1 MVTKLEPGLIE
12 HIHDVL
18 VGTFLPFDEHVN
30 PAEYRSRPLIESAAA
45 RPFQTAFEQEV
56 WPTLPQKAAALFH
69 SLACNHCFINGNKR
83 TAVIGLDIF
92 LALNGHLLTMTSEEI
107 YALAKETAKA
117 NEQERDI
124 DSVMK
129 DLAEKI
135 SDSTVNIKMFEND
148 NVKGQL
154 GEDYDKIVAH
164 VQLLVSFV
172 QKLAESAPEGMPTR

>member
-1 MVTKLEPGLIE
+1 
-12 HIHDVL
+12 
-18 VGTFLPFDEHVN
+18 
-30 PAEYRSRPLIESAAA
+30 
-45 RPFQTAFEQEV
+45 
-56 WPTLPQKAAALFH
+56 
-69 SLACNHCFINGNKR
+69 
-83 TAVIGLDIF
+83 
-92 LALNGHLLTMTSEEI
+92 MTSEEI

-117 NEQERDI
+117 NEQERYI